1 VEDRPDHAAG
11 AGLEDELKGLRPEQE
26 PDLAQSRHMKRF
38 SENGA
43 RPVRALGGLN
53 TPPFGRLGALVFQP
67 HNSDTL
73 YWASLRAWTR
83 IVGCALGFRPG
94 DTGWENVYPEK
105 RLARGLDGSGPRS
118 PRALSR
124 SERLRRQTT
133 ISFSLW
139 TVVAQHTR
147 ETPGRSPS
155 HSRER
160 MHPQSTG
167 GPSAQVALLQ
177 SPILSAAGADYR
189 TDRTQARPSTKT
201 TMT

>member
-1 VEDRPDHAAG
+1 
-11 AGLEDELKGLRPEQE
+11 
-26 PDLAQSRHMKRF
+26 MKRF

-43 RPVRALGGLN
+43 RPVHALGGLN

-73 YWASLRAWTR
+73 YWASLRAPTR
-83 IVGCALGFRPG
+83 IVGCALGFKPG

-105 RLARGLDGSGPRS
+105 RWVRRLDGSGPTGRK
-118 PRALSR
+118 AWKR
-124 SERLRRQTT
+124 SERLRRQST

-139 TVVAQHTR
+139 TVVAQHAR
-147 ETPGRSPS
+147 ETPGRSPG

-167 GPSAQVALLQ
+167 GLSAQVALLQ
-177 SPILSAAGADYR
+177 SPILSAAGAGYR
-189 TDRTQARPSTKT
+189 ADRALARPSTKT